1 MFEKFLIPKLTTYI
15 SKVSSLNGNFS
26 AGEQYHL
33 TLSEFFNL
41 FFPIESINLFGS
53 THFTFPKIQFF
64 FSKCLLATSPV
75 PEATSIK

>member
-41 FFPIESINLFGS
+41 SYPIESMCLFGS
-53 THFTFPKIQFF
+53 THFTFPENSIFF
-64 FSKCLLATSPV
+64 RNALATSPV